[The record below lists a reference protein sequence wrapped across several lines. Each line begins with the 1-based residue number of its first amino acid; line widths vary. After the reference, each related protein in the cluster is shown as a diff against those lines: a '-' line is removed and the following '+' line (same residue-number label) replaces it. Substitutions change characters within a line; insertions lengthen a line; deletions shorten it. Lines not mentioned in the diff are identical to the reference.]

1 MPKNNHALL
10 LMAHG
15 GPNNID
21 EVESSYVTE
30 DNTQIDYYFISKFS
44 GERGFHSKLF
54 GDHPTVEEGEKLF
67 EERKPS
73 SHGCVRLEF
82 DDAKWLYSLP
92 LGTPVHIF

>member
-1 MPKNNHALL
+1 
-10 LMAHG
+10 MAHG

-54 GDHPTVEEGEKLF
+54 GNHALVDEGNKLF
-67 EERKPS
+67 KERKPS